1 MPLLSRP
8 RPARRHVAGS
18 LVRGV
23 AAAALGLFVAVALP
37 GGAASAHNSFV
48 SSDPADGDTLDAAP
62 FEISIVF
69 ENAVPLD
76 TASATVIDD
85 SGTRTE
91 INTLR
96 HGASG
101 DTEIIVDLP
110 PLGPGEVTVRWRLV
124 SSDGHV
130 ISERIEFTVAG
141 ASPDTA
147 APVTTEPAT
156 TGGASDT
163 TSPPIVS
170 DPTDRADGR
179 DGSSTPD
186 PLRWLLRYAS
196 YLAILAVIGIAVSA
210 SAIWPGAGSD
220 PQLRLISSAA
230 LAATA
235 VLGFVQLLVIASDIT
250 GEGLLGAWGGID
262 DALRT
267 DAGVGLAVRVVLA
280 GATWLLLHQM
290 TLSQQ
295 SVREAALGLVGV
307 LLLGTWAWAGHS
319 RSQRWPE
326 VGVVAD
332 VVHHGAAATWIGGLA
347 VVGLVAAQRLAP
359 TELVPVVGR
368 LSATATAAVV
378 ALVATGAV
386 QSVRL
391 AGGIGGLLDGRH
403 GVLILVKVAIVAVML
418 VLARANRARV
428 ATLSDESGPSAATL
442 GALRR
447 AIVVEVALGLVA
459 LAATAS
465 LVVAVPATA

>member
-1 MPLLSRP
+1 MSLLSRP

-23 AAAALGLFVAVALP
+23 AAAALGLLVAVALP
-37 GGAASAHNSFV
+37 GGVASAHNSFV

-62 FEISIVF
+62 SEISIVF

-85 SGTRTE
+85 SGARTE
-91 INTLR
+91 IDTLR

-110 PLGPGEVTVRWRLV
+110 PLGPGDVTVRWRLV

-141 ASPDTA
+141 APADTA
-147 APVTTEPAT
+147 APVTTEPDT
-156 TGGASDT
+156 ASSVT
-163 TSPPIVS
+163 ASPPIVS
-170 DPTDRADGR
+170 DPTDDADELS
-179 DGSSTPD
+179 GSSTPD
-186 PLRWLLRYAS
+186 PLRWILRYAS
-196 YLAILAVIGIAVSA
+196 YVAILAVIGIAVSA
-210 SAIWPGAGSD
+210 GAIWPGAGSD
-220 PQLRLISSAA
+220 PRLRLISSAA

-235 VLGFVQLLVIASDIT
+235 ALGFIQLLVIASDIT
-250 GEGLLGAWGGID
+250 GDGLLGAWGGID

-267 DAGVGLAVRVVLA
+267 DAGVGLAARVVLA
-280 GATWLLLHQM
+280 GAAWLLLHQM

-295 SVREAALGLVGV
+295 SVREAALGIVGV

-332 VVHHGAAATWIGGLA
+332 VVHHGAAAIWVGGLA
-347 VVGLVAAQRLAP
+347 VVGFVAAQRLAP
-359 TELVPVVGR
+359 AELVPVVTR

-391 AGGIGGLLDGRH
+391 AGGIGGIFDGRH
-403 GVLILVKVAIVAVML
+403 GVLILVKVAIVALML

-428 ATLSDESGPSAATL
+428 AALSGESRESTSTLDS
-442 GALRR
+442 LRR
-447 AIVVEVALGLVA
+447 AIVVEVALGLIV
-459 LAATAS
+459 LAVTAS